1 MIFFSPRQVSKG
13 WWNVTISKWTVSEFD
28 FRINGVFFGYSQMVA
43 RIVQELFRTAPADV
57 LAEEIPNIM
66 TIVRNLG
73 EKDGE

>member
-1 MIFFSPRQVSKG
+1 
-13 WWNVTISKWTVSEFD
+13 
-28 FRINGVFFGYSQMVA
+28 VA